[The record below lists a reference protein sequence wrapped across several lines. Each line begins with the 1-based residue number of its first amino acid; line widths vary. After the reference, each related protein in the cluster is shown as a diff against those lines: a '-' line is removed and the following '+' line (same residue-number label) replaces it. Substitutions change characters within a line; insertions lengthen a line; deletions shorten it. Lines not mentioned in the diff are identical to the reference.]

1 MIPHYQSYESS
12 ACSCKVFNT
21 PGQTVNIVKQK
32 CYMCRRQRLS
42 NLYQGTE
49 TEGLQGL
56 KVYKSVI
63 FPEWNDCPTNIFN
76 DSKNQKIWVHTFE
89 FILDG
94 HTGSNSSAEDSI
106 MLFNFTRPRP
116 INLSVI
122 TIE

>member
-1 MIPHYQSYESS
+1 
-12 ACSCKVFNT
+12 
-21 PGQTVNIVKQK
+21 
-32 CYMCRRQRLS
+32 MCRTQRLS

-56 KVYKSVI
+56 NVYKFVI

-94 HTGSNSSAEDSI
+94 HTGSNSCAEDSI

>member
-32 CYMCRRQRLS
+32 CYMCRMQRLS

-63 FPEWNDCPTNIFN
+63 FDYNVIMIAPQISLMTLKTKKFGCTHLNLFWMDI
-76 DSKNQKIWVHTFE
+76 QAQIVVLKI
-89 FILDG
+89 L
-94 HTGSNSSAEDSI
+94 
-106 MLFNFTRPRP
+106 
-116 INLSVI
+116 
-122 TIE
+122 

>member
-1 MIPHYQSYESS
+1 
-12 ACSCKVFNT
+12 
-21 PGQTVNIVKQK
+21 
-32 CYMCRRQRLS
+32 MCRMQRLS

-56 KVYKSVI
+56 KVYKFVI

-76 DSKNQKIWVHTFE
+76 DSKNQKFE

-94 HTGSNSSAEDSI
+94 HTGSIFFFLISSAEDSI

>member
-1 MIPHYQSYESS
+1 MTPHYQSYESS

-32 CYMCRRQRLS
+32 CYMCRMQRLS

-56 KVYKSVI
+56 KVYKFVI
-63 FPEWNDCPTNIFN
+63 FPGWNDCPTNIFN
-76 DSKNQKIWVHTFE
+76 DSKNQKFE

-94 HTGSNSSAEDSI
+94 HTGSN
-106 MLFNFTRPRP
+106 NFF
-116 INLSVI
+116 
-122 TIE
+122 

>member
-1 MIPHYQSYESS
+1 MIAP
-12 ACSCKVFNT
+12 
-21 PGQTVNIVKQK
+21 QTSL
-32 CYMCRRQRLS
+32 M
-42 NLYQGTE
+42 
-49 TEGLQGL
+49 
-56 KVYKSVI
+56 
-63 FPEWNDCPTNIFN
+63 

-106 MLFNFTRPRP
+106 MLFNFTRP

>member
-32 CYMCRRQRLS
+32 CYMCRMQRLS

-56 KVYKSVI
+56 NVYKSVI

-89 FILDG
+89 FILGG